1 MMANYK
7 VVMLDF
13 DGTIARTI
21 PAILHASEKMLGM
34 HGYTI
39 DPVQVE
45 RNFGLALP
53 EAFRCFSNDPNIDD
67 ETMEQMIVEFNSIYK
82 NECEPLIELFDGV
95 VDTLNTLKEAGVTL
109 LIASNNIRSVL
120 NRLTARLDIAQYF
133 DGIVCAD
140 DVVNAKPAPDIA
152 LLALERY
159 NISGNEALVVG
170 DSTYDMDMGRG
181 ADCDLCGVSF
191 GSHTPEM
198 LRGTGARY
206 VIDNFSE
213 LKKIVLG

>member
-1 MMANYK
+1 
-7 VVMLDF
+7 MLDF

-39 DPVQVE
+39 DPEQVE

-67 ETMEQMIVEFNSIYK
+67 ETMEQMILEFNSIYK
-82 NECEPLIELFDGV
+82 NECEPLIELFNGV
-95 VDTLNTLKEAGVTL
+95 IETLDTLHKAGVTL

-120 NRLTARLDIAQYF
+120 NRLTARLNISQYF

-159 NISGNEALVVG
+159 NAEASEALVVG
-170 DSTYDMDMGRG
+170 DSTFDMDMGRG
-181 ADCDLCGVSF
+181 AGCDLCGVTF
-191 GSHTPEM
+191 GSHTAEM
-198 LRGTGARY
+198 LRATGARY
-206 VIDNFSE
+206 IIDSFSE
-213 LKKIVLG
+213 LQKIVLG

>member
-1 MMANYK
+1 MARYK
-7 VVMLDF
+7 VIMLDF

-21 PAILHASEKMLGM
+21 PAILHASRKMLNM
-34 HGYTI
+34 HGYEV

-53 EAFRCFSNDPNIDD
+53 EAFRCFANNPNIDD
-67 ETMEQMIVEFNSIYK
+67 ATMEQMIVEFNTIYK

-95 VDTLNTLKEAGVTL
+95 AETLDTLHKAGVTL
-109 LIASNNIRSVL
+109 LIASNNIRNVL
-120 NRLTARLDIAQYF
+120 NRLTARLNIDKYF

-140 DVVNAKPAPDIA
+140 DVVNAKPEPDIA

-159 NISGNEALVVG
+159 GAKGSEALVVG
-170 DSTYDMDMGRG
+170 DSTFDMDMGRG

-198 LRGTGARY
+198 LREKGARY
-206 VIDNFSE
+206 VIDHFSE
-213 LKKIVLG
+213 LRKIALE

>member
-1 MMANYK
+1 MANYK

-21 PAILHASEKMLGM
+21 PAILHASEKMLKM
-34 HGYTI
+34 HGYGI

-53 EAFRCFSNDPNIDD
+53 EAFRCFANDPNIDD
-67 ETMEQMIVEFNSIYK
+67 RTMEQMIIEFNDIYR

-95 VDTLNTLKEAGVTL
+95 DVTLDALKRAGVTL

-120 NRLTARLDIAQYF
+120 ERLTTRLNIAHYF
-133 DGIVCAD
+133 DGIICAD
-140 DVVNAKPAPDIA
+140 DVMNTKPAPDIA

-159 NISGNEALVVG
+159 NVKGNEALVVG

-181 ADCDLCGVSF
+181 ANCDLCGVSF

-198 LRGTGARY
+198 LRDKGAHY
-206 VIDNFSE
+206 VIDHYSE
-213 LKKIVLG
+213 LRKIVLG

>member
-1 MMANYK
+1 MNYK

-53 EAFRCFSNDPNIDD
+53 EAFRCFANDPNIDD
-67 ETMEQMIVEFNSIYK
+67 ATIEQMILEFNSIYK

-95 VDTLNTLKEAGVTL
+95 IETLDRLHKAGVTL

-120 NRLTARLDIAQYF
+120 NRLTARLDIAEYF

-152 LLALERY
+152 LLAIERY
-159 NISGNEALVVG
+159 NVKAEEALVVG
-170 DSTYDMDMGRG
+170 DSTFDMDMGRG
-181 ADCDLCGVSF
+181 ANCHLCGVTF
-191 GSHTPEM
+191 GSHTAEM
-198 LRGTGARY
+198 LRATGAKY
-206 VIDNFSE
+206 IIDHFSE
-213 LKKIVLG
+213 LEKIVLG

>member
-1 MMANYK
+1 
-7 VVMLDF
+7 MLDF

-39 DPVQVE
+39 DPEQVE

-67 ETMEQMIVEFNSIYK
+67 ETMEQMILEFNSIYK
-82 NECEPLIELFDGV
+82 NECEPLIELFNGV
-95 VDTLNTLKEAGVTL
+95 IETLDTLHKAGVTL

-120 NRLTARLDIAQYF
+120 NRLTARLNISQYF

-152 LLALERY
+152 LLGLERY
-159 NISGNEALVVG
+159 NAEASEALVVG
-170 DSTYDMDMGRG
+170 DSTFDMDMGRG
-181 ADCDLCGVSF
+181 AGCHLCGVTF
-191 GSHTPEM
+191 GSHSAEM
-198 LRGTGARY
+198 LRGKGANY
-206 VIDNFSE
+206 VIDHFSE

>member
-1 MMANYK
+1 MNYK

-21 PAILHASEKMLGM
+21 PAILHASEKMLNM
-34 HGYTI
+34 HGYEI

-53 EAFRCFSNDPNIDD
+53 EAFRCFANDDNIDD
-67 ETMEQMIVEFNSIYK
+67 KTMEQMVVEFNTIYR

-95 VDTLNTLKEAGVTL
+95 AETLAALKRAGVIL
-109 LIASNNIRSVL
+109 LISSNNIREVL
-120 NRLTARLDIAQYF
+120 ERLTTRLGIAKYF
-133 DGIVCAD
+133 DGIICAD
-140 DVVNAKPAPDIA
+140 DVVNTKPSPDIA

-159 NISGNEALVVG
+159 NIKGSEALVVG
-170 DSTYDMDMGRG
+170 DSTFDMDMGREAG
-181 ADCDLCGVSF
+181 CHLCGVTY

-198 LRGTGARY
+198 LCEKGARY
-206 VIDNFSE
+206 IIDHFSE
-213 LKKIVLG
+213 LEKIVLG

>member
-1 MMANYK
+1 MNYK

-13 DGTIARTI
+13 DGTIACTI

-67 ETMEQMIVEFNSIYK
+67 ATMEQMIKEFNSIYR

-95 VDTLNTLKEAGVTL
+95 IETLDRLHKAGVTL

-120 NRLTARLDIAQYF
+120 NRLTARLNIAEYF

-152 LLALERY
+152 LLAIERY
-159 NISGNEALVVG
+159 NVKAEEALVVG
-170 DSTYDMDMGRG
+170 DSTFDMDMGRG
-181 ADCDLCGVSF
+181 ANCHLCGVTF
-191 GSHTPEM
+191 GSHTAEM
-198 LRGTGARY
+198 LRATGAKY
-206 VIDNFSE
+206 IIDHFSE
-213 LKKIVLG
+213 LEKIVLG

>member
-1 MMANYK
+1 
-7 VVMLDF
+7 MLDF

-21 PAILHASEKMLGM
+21 PAILHASRKMLNM
-34 HGYTI
+34 HGYEV

-53 EAFRCFSNDPNIDD
+53 EAFRCFANNPNIDD
-67 ETMEQMIVEFNSIYK
+67 ATMEQMIVEFNTIYK

-95 VDTLNTLKEAGVTL
+95 AETLDTLHKAGVIL
-109 LIASNNIRSVL
+109 LIASNNIRNVL
-120 NRLTARLDIAQYF
+120 NRLTARLNIDKYF

-159 NISGNEALVVG
+159 GAKGSDALVVG
-170 DSTYDMDMGRG
+170 DSTFDMDMGRG

-198 LRGTGARY
+198 LREKGARY
-206 VIDNFSE
+206 VIDHFSE
-213 LKKIVLG
+213 LRKIALE

>member
-1 MMANYK
+1 
-7 VVMLDF
+7 MLDF
-13 DGTIARTI
+13 DGTLACTI

-34 HGYTI
+34 HGYEI

-53 EAFRCFSNDPNIDD
+53 EAFRCFANDDSIDD
-67 ETMEQMIVEFNSIYK
+67 KTMEQMVLEFNTIYR

-95 VDTLNTLKEAGVTL
+95 AETLDALKKAGVIL
-109 LIASNNIRSVL
+109 LISSNNIREVL
-120 NRLTARLDIAQYF
+120 ERLTSQLNIAKYF
-133 DGIVCAD
+133 DGIICAN
-140 DVVNAKPAPDIA
+140 DVVNTKPAPDIA

-159 NISGNEALVVG
+159 NIKAEEALVVG

-181 ADCDLCGVSF
+181 AGCHLCGVTF
-191 GSHTPEM
+191 GSHSAEM
-198 LRGTGARY
+198 LRGKGANY
-206 VIDNFSE
+206 VIDHFSE

>member
-1 MMANYK
+1 
-7 VVMLDF
+7 MLDF

-21 PAILHASEKMLGM
+21 PAILHASRKMLNM
-34 HGYTI
+34 HGYEV

-53 EAFRCFSNDPNIDD
+53 EAFRCFANNPNIDD
-67 ETMEQMIVEFNSIYK
+67 ATMEQMIVEFNTIYK

-95 VDTLNTLKEAGVTL
+95 AETLDTLHKAGVTL
-109 LIASNNIRSVL
+109 LIASNNIRNVL
-120 NRLTARLDIAQYF
+120 NRLTARLNIDKYF

-140 DVVNAKPAPDIA
+140 DVVNAKPEPDIA

-159 NISGNEALVVG
+159 GAKGSEALVVG
-170 DSTYDMDMGRG
+170 DSTFDMDMGRG

-198 LRGTGARY
+198 LREKGARY
-206 VIDNFSE
+206 VIDHFSE
-213 LKKIVLG
+213 LRKIVLE

>member
-1 MMANYK
+1 MMNYK

-13 DGTIARTI
+13 DGTIACTI

-67 ETMEQMIVEFNSIYK
+67 ATMEQMIKEFNSIYR

-95 VDTLNTLKEAGVTL
+95 IATLDRLRKAGVKL
-109 LIASNNIRSVL
+109 LIASNNIRTVL
-120 NRLTARLDIAQYF
+120 NRLSARLHIVEYF

-152 LLALERY
+152 LLAIERY
-159 NISGNEALVVG
+159 NIKAEEALVVG

-181 ADCDLCGVSF
+181 AGCDLCGVTF
-191 GSHTPEM
+191 GSHSAEM
-198 LRGTGARY
+198 LRATGAKY
-206 VIDNFSE
+206 IINHFSE
-213 LKKIVLG
+213 LEKIVLG

>member
-1 MMANYK
+1 MANYK

-21 PAILHASEKMLGM
+21 PAILHASEKMLKM
-34 HGYTI
+34 HGYGI

-53 EAFRCFSNDPNIDD
+53 EAFRCFANDPTIDD
-67 ETMEQMIVEFNSIYK
+67 RTMEQMIIEFNDIYR

-95 VDTLNTLKEAGVTL
+95 DVTLDALKRAGVTL

-120 NRLTARLDIAQYF
+120 ERLTTRLNIAHYF
-133 DGIVCAD
+133 DGIICAD
-140 DVVNAKPAPDIA
+140 DVVNTKSAPDIA

-159 NISGNEALVVG
+159 NVKGNEALVVG
-170 DSTYDMDMGRG
+170 DSTYDMEMGRG
-181 ADCDLCGVSF
+181 ADCHLCGVSF
-191 GSHTPEM
+191 GSHTPDM
-198 LRGTGARY
+198 LRDKGAHY
-206 VIDNFSE
+206 VIDHYSE
-213 LKKIVLG
+213 LRKIVLG

>member
-1 MMANYK
+1 MANYK

-21 PAILHASEKMLGM
+21 PAILHASEKMLKM
-34 HGYTI
+34 HGYGI

-53 EAFRCFSNDPNIDD
+53 EAFRCFANDPNIDD
-67 ETMEQMIVEFNSIYK
+67 RTMEQMIIEFNDIYR

-95 VDTLNTLKEAGVTL
+95 SETLDSLKRAGVTL

-120 NRLTARLDIAQYF
+120 ERLTSRLNIAQYF
-133 DGIVCAD
+133 DGIICAD
-140 DVVNAKPAPDIA
+140 DVVNTKPAPDIA

-159 NISGNEALVVG
+159 NVKGNEALVVG
-170 DSTYDMDMGRG
+170 DSTYDMEMGRG
-181 ADCDLCGVSF
+181 ADCHLCGVSF
-191 GSHTPEM
+191 GSHTPDM
-198 LRGTGARY
+198 LRDKGAHY
-206 VIDNFSE
+206 VIDHYSE
-213 LKKIVLG
+213 LRKIVLG

>member
-1 MMANYK
+1 
-7 VVMLDF
+7 MLDF

-39 DPVQVE
+39 DPEQVE

-67 ETMEQMIVEFNSIYK
+67 ETMEQMILEFNSIYK
-82 NECEPLIELFDGV
+82 NECEPLIELFNGV
-95 VDTLNTLKEAGVTL
+95 IETLDTLHKAGVTL

-120 NRLTARLDIAQYF
+120 NRLTARLNISQYF
-133 DGIVCAD
+133 DDIVCAD

-152 LLALERY
+152 LLGLERY
-159 NISGNEALVVG
+159 NAEASEALVVG
-170 DSTYDMDMGRG
+170 DSTFDMDMGRG
-181 ADCDLCGVSF
+181 AGCDLCGVTF
-191 GSHTPEM
+191 GSHTAEM
-198 LRGTGARY
+198 LRATGARY
-206 VIDNFSE
+206 IIDSFSE
-213 LKKIVLG
+213 LQKIVLG

>member
-1 MMANYK
+1 MMNYK

-13 DGTIARTI
+13 DGTIACTI

-53 EAFRCFSNDPNIDD
+53 EAFRCFANDPDIDD
-67 ETMEQMIVEFNSIYK
+67 ATMEQMIKEFNSIYR

-95 VDTLNTLKEAGVTL
+95 TATLDRLHKAGVKL
-109 LIASNNIRSVL
+109 LIASNNIRTVL
-120 NRLTARLDIAQYF
+120 NRLSARLHIEEYF

-152 LLALERY
+152 LLAIERY
-159 NISGNEALVVG
+159 NVKAEEALVVG

-181 ADCDLCGVSF
+181 AGCDLCGVTF
-191 GSHTPEM
+191 GSHSAEM
-198 LRGTGARY
+198 LRATGAKY
-206 VIDNFSE
+206 IINHFSE
-213 LKKIVLG
+213 LEKIVLG

>member
-1 MMANYK
+1 MANYK

-21 PAILHASEKMLGM
+21 PAILHASRKMLAM
-34 HGYTI
+34 HGYGI

-53 EAFRCFSNDPNIDD
+53 EAFRCFANDPDIDD
-67 ETMEQMIVEFNSIYK
+67 TTMEQMIVEFNSIYK
-82 NECEPLIELFDGV
+82 NECEPLIELFNGV
-95 VDTLNTLKEAGVTL
+95 VETLDTLKKAGITL

-120 NRLTARLDIAQYF
+120 DRLTARLNISQYF

-159 NISGNEALVVG
+159 NVKGSEALVVG
-170 DSTYDMDMGRG
+170 DSTFDMDMGRG
-181 ADCDLCGVSF
+181 AGCDLCGVSF

-206 VIDNFSE
+206 VIDHFSE
-213 LKKIVLG
+213 LKDIILG

>member
-1 MMANYK
+1 MNYK

-13 DGTIARTI
+13 DGTLACTI

-34 HGYTI
+34 HGYEI

-53 EAFRCFSNDPNIDD
+53 EAFRCFANDDSIDD
-67 ETMEQMIVEFNSIYK
+67 KTMEQMVLEFNTIYR

-95 VDTLNTLKEAGVTL
+95 AETLDTLKKAGVIL
-109 LIASNNIRSVL
+109 LISSNNIREVL
-120 NRLTARLDIAQYF
+120 ERLTSQLDIAKYF
-133 DGIVCAD
+133 DGIICAN
-140 DVVNAKPAPDIA
+140 DVVNTKPAPDIA

-159 NISGNEALVVG
+159 NIKAEEALVVG

-181 ADCDLCGVSF
+181 AGCHLCGVTF
-191 GSHTPEM
+191 GSHSAEM
-198 LRGTGARY
+198 LRGKGANY
-206 VIDNFSE
+206 VIDHFSE

>member
-1 MMANYK
+1 MNYK

-13 DGTIARTI
+13 DGTLARTI

-34 HGYTI
+34 HGYEI

-53 EAFRCFSNDPNIDD
+53 EAFRCFANDDSIDD
-67 ETMEQMIVEFNSIYK
+67 RTMEQMVLEFNTIYR

-95 VDTLNTLKEAGVTL
+95 AETLDALKKAGVIL
-109 LIASNNIRSVL
+109 LISSNNIREVL
-120 NRLTARLDIAQYF
+120 ERLTSQLDIAKYF
-133 DGIVCAD
+133 DGIICAN
-140 DVVNAKPAPDIA
+140 DVVNTKPAPDIA

-159 NISGNEALVVG
+159 NIKAEEALVVG

-181 ADCDLCGVSF
+181 ANCDLCGVSF

-198 LRGTGARY
+198 LCGKGADY
-206 VIDNFSE
+206 IVNHFSE
-213 LKKIVLG
+213 LEKIVLG

>member
-1 MMANYK
+1 MNYK

-21 PAILHASEKMLGM
+21 PAILHASEKMLNM

-53 EAFRCFSNDPNIDD
+53 EAFRCFANDPNIDD
-67 ETMEQMIVEFNSIYK
+67 ATIEQMILEFNSIYK

-95 VDTLNTLKEAGVTL
+95 IETLDRLHKAGVTL

-120 NRLTARLDIAQYF
+120 NRLTARLDIAEYF

-152 LLALERY
+152 LLAIERY
-159 NISGNEALVVG
+159 NVKAEEALVVG
-170 DSTYDMDMGRG
+170 DSTFDMDMGRG
-181 ADCDLCGVSF
+181 ANCHLCGVTF
-191 GSHTPEM
+191 GSHTAEM
-198 LRGTGARY
+198 LRATGAKY
-206 VIDNFSE
+206 IIDHFSE
-213 LKKIVLG
+213 LEKIVLG

>member
-1 MMANYK
+1 MANYK

-21 PAILHASEKMLGM
+21 PAILHASEKMLNM

-53 EAFRCFSNDPNIDD
+53 EAFRCFANDPTIDD
-67 ETMEQMIVEFNSIYK
+67 ETIEQMVVEFNNIYRE
-82 NECEPLIELFDGV
+82 ECEPLIELFDGV
-95 VDTLNTLKEAGVTL
+95 AVTLDALKRAGVTL

-120 NRLTARLDIAQYF
+120 ERLTSRLNIAHYF
-133 DGIVCAD
+133 DGIICAD
-140 DVVNAKPAPDIA
+140 DVVNTKPSPDIA

-159 NISGNEALVVG
+159 GVNGNEALVVG

-181 ADCDLCGVSF
+181 ANCDLCGVSF

-198 LRGTGARY
+198 LRAKGAHY
-206 VIDNFSE
+206 IIDHYSE
-213 LKKIVLG
+213 LQKIVLG

>member
-1 MMANYK
+1 MARYK

-39 DPVQVE
+39 DPEQVE

-53 EAFRCFSNDPNIDD
+53 EAFRCFSNNPNIDD
-67 ETMEQMIVEFNSIYK
+67 ETMEQMILEFNSIYK
-82 NECEPLIELFDGV
+82 NECEPLIELFNGV
-95 VDTLNTLKEAGVTL
+95 IETLDTLHKAGVTL

-120 NRLTARLDIAQYF
+120 NRLTARLNISQYF

-159 NISGNEALVVG
+159 NAEASEALVVG
-170 DSTYDMDMGRG
+170 DSTFDMDMGRG
-181 ADCDLCGVSF
+181 AGCDLCGVTF
-191 GSHTPEM
+191 GSHTAEM
-198 LRGTGARY
+198 LRATGARY
-206 VIDNFSE
+206 IIDSFSE
-213 LKKIVLG
+213 LQKIVLG